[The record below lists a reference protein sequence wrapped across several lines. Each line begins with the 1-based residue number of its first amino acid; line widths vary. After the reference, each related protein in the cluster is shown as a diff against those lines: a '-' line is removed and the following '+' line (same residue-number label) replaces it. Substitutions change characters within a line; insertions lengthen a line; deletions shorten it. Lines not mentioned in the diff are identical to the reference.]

1 MYDQSQKKKDNCM
14 AILELVLIMA
24 IYLLTSL
31 TTRLAGGQGLLEE
44 ALYCTG
50 QPFLQTTT
58 ILLTFVS

>member
-24 IYLLTSL
+24 IYLLISQ

-44 ALYCTG
+44 ALNCTG
-50 QPFLQTTT
+50 KPFLQTTT